1 MLGLAGGVIVLALAA
16 RAIVFAQSRELSAQ
30 SRELSAHD
38 FNNLITVLLGDV
50 EMLAAKLSGPKEPDG
65 WNG

>member
-1 MLGLAGGVIVLALAA
+1 MLGLAGGVIMLALAA
-16 RAIVFAQSRELSAQ
+16 RAIVFAQPRELF
-30 SRELSAHD
+30 AHD